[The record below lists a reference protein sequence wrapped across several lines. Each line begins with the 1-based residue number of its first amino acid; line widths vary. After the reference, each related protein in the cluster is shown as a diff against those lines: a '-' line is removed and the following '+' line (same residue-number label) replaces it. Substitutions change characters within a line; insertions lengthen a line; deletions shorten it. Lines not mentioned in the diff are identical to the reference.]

1 MRYHD
6 RIANYAGNLKA
17 VGRIN
22 SLTIFVDDRYEM
34 PGFGY
39 SVERVSGL
47 HGFHAY
53 CIASAHS
60 AAVAVTHISN
70 SSVRQF
76 HLTTTDHCFF
86 IACIIPRDSGTY
98 GGLALV
104 VPRAEV
110 SEYPPVL
117 FVVYLSFGVA
127 FLDISSYSHTLRV
140 FHNYRQVFNIQSVLQ
155 LNCLPCRLTNC
166 IRGSELVS
174 SVRFLILPSD
184 TAMQR
189 FLCLMSL
196 HAILDVMKRDLVIL

>member
-6 RIANYAGNLKA
+6 RIANYAGNLKE

-22 SLTIFVDDRYEM
+22 SLTIFVVDRYEM

-39 SVERVSGL
+39 SVEWVSGL

-60 AAVAVTHISN
+60 AAVAVTHNSN

-76 HLTTTDHCFF
+76 RLTTTDHCFF
-86 IACIIPRDSGTY
+86 IACIIPRDSSTY

-110 SEYPPVL
+110 SEYPPV
-117 FVVYLSFGVA
+117 VCLSFGVA
-127 FLDISSYSHTLRV
+127 SLTISSDSHTLRF
-140 FHNYRQVFNIQSVLQ
+140 FHNYRRVFNIQSVLQ
-155 LNCLPCRLTNC
+155 LSCLPCRLTNC

-174 SVRFLILPSD
+174 SVPTLILPSD
-184 TAMQR
+184 TAMQW
-189 FLCLMSL
+189 FLCLKSF
-196 HAILDVMKRDLVIL
+196 HAILDVMKRDLVVL